1 MWLGYPSKMVRDL
14 TAERRREVTEDR
26 PSAIEG
32 LAVWSISRVNAAARR
47 ILGFRPTKESCAGC

>member
-1 MWLGYPSKMVRDL
+1 MVRDL

-26 PSAIEG
+26 PLAIEG

-47 ILGFRPTKESCAGC
+47 ILGIRSTTESCADC

>member
-1 MWLGYPSKMVRDL
+1 MWLSYTSRMVRDL

-32 LAVWSISRVNAAARR
+32 LAIWSISRVTATARR
-47 ILGFRPTKESCAGC
+47 ILGFRSAKESCAGC